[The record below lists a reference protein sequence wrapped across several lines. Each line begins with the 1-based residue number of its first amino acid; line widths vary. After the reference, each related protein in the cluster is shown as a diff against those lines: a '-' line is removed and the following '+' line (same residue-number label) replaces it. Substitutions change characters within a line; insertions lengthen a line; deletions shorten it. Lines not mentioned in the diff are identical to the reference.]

1 MCTGEEDGPI
11 VLARAS
17 IRCGRAEQGRGR
29 NRGRRMGRGDS
40 RGWKELQGMKYM
52 NMQGALRLCSGKS
65 RTWKGWTSGKG
76 MEV

>member
-1 MCTGEEDGPI
+1 
-11 VLARAS
+11 
-17 IRCGRAEQGRGR
+17 
-29 NRGRRMGRGDS
+29 
-40 RGWKELQGMKYM
+40 MKYM